1 MTSIFIYKYFFSGNK
16 KLLGAW
22 MKFTVK
28 GVVRSVNFIDSIL
41 YVISVYNGQVMLE
54 QINLEEGQLD
64 AEGYITHLDKRI
76 KTLVSGGS
84 NTISLP
90 FLPKTDETI
99 KVYDTKGNVVG
110 SSFNGSTVT
119 LTATPSEDTV
129 YYVGLPYTMTYQFSE
144 QLFKARSGESKTPS
158 SASKLMTRNGAVFYN
173 DTSSFTIKITPE
185 GRATSQATLAEE
197 YDSNNTI
204 TLKSGDFRFPVFTNP
219 EGATIVVE
227 SDSAFPVNL
236 SSAEFESFVHSRS
249 NRYG

>member
-1 MTSIFIYKYFFSGNK
+1 
-16 KLLGAW
+16 

-28 GVVRSVNFIDSIL
+28 GVVRSVHFIDSVL
-41 YVISVYNGQVMLE
+41 YVLSAYNGQVVLE

-76 KTLVSGGS
+76 KTLVSGDS
-84 NTISLP
+84 NTINLP
-90 FLPKTDETI
+90 FTPDSADTI
-99 KVYDTKGNVVG
+99 KVYDTKGNEVAATV
-110 SSFNGSTVT
+110 SEETVT
-119 LTATPSEDTV
+119 LTSTPSEDTV
-129 YYVGLPYTMTYQFSE
+129 YYVGIPYTMTYQFSE
-144 QLFKARSGESKTPS
+144 QLFKVRSGESKTPS
-158 SASKLMTRNGAVFYN
+158 SASKLMTRNGALFFN
-173 DTSSFTIKITPE
+173 DTSSFTVKITPE
-185 GRATSQATLAEE
+185 GRATAQTSLTDE

-227 SDSAFPVNL
+227 SDSVFPVNL

>member
-1 MTSIFIYKYFFSGNK
+1 
-16 KLLGAW
+16 